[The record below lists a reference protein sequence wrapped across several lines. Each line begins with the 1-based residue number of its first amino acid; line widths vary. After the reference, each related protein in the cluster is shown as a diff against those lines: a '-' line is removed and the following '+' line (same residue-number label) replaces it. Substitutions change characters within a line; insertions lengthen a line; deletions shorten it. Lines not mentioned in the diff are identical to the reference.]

1 MSNLVLLLSLLVL
14 GYIVLYLSG
23 RKYLESF
30 KLESENNVEESD
42 KLSQTVYPPDKPYIT
57 SQINDL
63 DDYEYSAVF
72 QNQGDKQASK
82 KELNDA
88 MSRYPLDWS
97 TQPPDSQ
104 YFQEKRSE
112 FIEQQQSQ
120 PAPDTSV
127 YNKID
132 GSDMTPTDT
141 AAMSAEEKKVLQ
153 MYKPES
159 SKGLLSYSLEDVKHL
174 IDRVYAKK
182 GLIPTIEKSKQGP
195 NVYEIVEV
203 QPKDPHIVW
212 EDDLDKMT
220 DRERMTMR
228 SEETIEVPTTV
239 TDMAAGLDPFFNPRT
254 GVKNNKNDYMQWTPG
269 LERMFAPTYPI
280 KNWF

>member
-30 KLESENNVEESD
+30 KLESENNMEESD

-63 DDYEYSAVF
+63 DDYEYSAIF

>member
-30 KLESENNVEESD
+30 KLESENNMEESD

-63 DDYEYSAVF
+63 DDYEYSAIF

-104 YFQEKRSE
+104 YFQEKRSN
-112 FIEQQQSQ
+112 FIEQQESQ
-120 PAPDTSV
+120 PAPDTSI

-132 GSDMTPTDT
+132 GSDMIPTDT

-159 SKGLLSYSLEDVKHL
+159 SKALLSYSLEDVKHL
-174 IDRVYAKK
+174 IDRVYSKK

-203 QPKDPHIVW
+203 QSKDPHIVW

-220 DRERMTMR
+220 DRDRMTMR
-228 SEETIEVPTTV
+228 NEEIIEVPTTV
-239 TDMAAGLDPFFNPRT
+239 TDMAAGLDPFFNPRI
-254 GVKNNKNDYMQWTPG
+254 GVKNSKNDYMQWTPG

>member
-1 MSNLVLLLSLLVL
+1 MSKLSLLLTLLVF

-23 RKYLESF
+23 RKYLENF
-30 KLESENNVEESD
+30 KSESGNNIEESD

-63 DDYEYSAVF
+63 DDYEYSVIF
-72 QNQGDKQASK
+72 QNQGDKEASK

-104 YFQEKRSE
+104 HFQEKRAQ
-112 FIEQQQSQ
+112 FIEQSQ
-120 PAPDTSV
+120 KQVAPDTTL

-132 GSDMTPTDT
+132 GSDMTPLDT
-141 AAMSAEEKKVLQ
+141 NAIDDEEKKILQ
-153 MYKPES
+153 TYKPES

-174 IDRVYAKK
+174 IDRMYNKK

-195 NVYEIVEV
+195 NVFEIVEV
-203 QPKDPHIVW
+203 QSKDPHIVW
-212 EDDLDKMT
+212 EDDLEKMT
-220 DRERMTMR
+220 DRDRMTMR
-228 SEETIEVPTTV
+228 NEEIIEVPTTV
-239 TDMAAGLDPFFNPRT
+239 TDMAAGLDPFFQPRT
-254 GVKNNKNDYMQWTPG
+254 GVRNNKNDYTKWTPG

-280 KNWF
+280 KYWF